1 MVRLTLVT
9 RVADGLPLCESLDA
23 DASGEV
29 EAYKQ
34 QAKVSRRGLR
44 RRRGGAGAARAP
56 QGAAGAPPP
65 ATAARRH
72 GSAGGSGPPAL
83 LRLPPQRQGRGR
95 GAKPPGPRLAGALT
109 AAAAPAAPDQV
120 MVKKMSTSK
129 LPNRMTYESGGSCFH
144 YTVERG
150 VCFLTLADR
159 GYPKKLA
166 YQYLEEIQNE
176 FLSLYSGEIDSIA
189 RPYACIKF
197 DRFIQK
203 TKKLYLD
210 TRTQVSRGRA
220 RGATAGGLGPG

>member
-1 MVRLTLVT
+1 
-9 RVADGLPLCESLDA
+9 
-23 DASGEV
+23 
-29 EAYKQ
+29 
-34 QAKVSRRGLR
+34 
-44 RRRGGAGAARAP
+44 
-56 QGAAGAPPP
+56 
-65 ATAARRH
+65 
-72 GSAGGSGPPAL
+72 
-83 LRLPPQRQGRGR
+83 
-95 GAKPPGPRLAGALT
+95 
-109 AAAAPAAPDQV
+109 

-129 LPNRMTYESGGSCFH
+129 LPSRMTYESGGSCFH

-176 FLSLYSGEIDSIA
+176 FLSLYSSEIDSIA

-210 TRTQVSRGRA
+210 TRTQVSRGHA
-220 RGATAGGLGPG
+220 GAGRQLAASGWADPGPSPSRSGTSTS